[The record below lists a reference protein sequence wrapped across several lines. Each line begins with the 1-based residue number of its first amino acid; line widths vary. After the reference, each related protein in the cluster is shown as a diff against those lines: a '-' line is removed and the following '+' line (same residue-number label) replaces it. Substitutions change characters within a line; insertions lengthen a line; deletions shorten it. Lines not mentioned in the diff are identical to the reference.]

1 MDRRIYLHMN
11 KRKARVLRINKSLA
25 VVLPKDWT
33 RGMEVEAG
41 DEVEIVYDG
50 QVSIRAKPPE
60 GEPDA

>member
-1 MDRRIYLHMN
+1 MNRRTA
-11 KRKARVLRINKSLA
+11 KVLRVNKSLA

-50 QVSIRAKPPE
+50 QVTIRAKRE
-60 GEPDA
+60 AEPDE

>member
-1 MDRRIYLHMN
+1 MNRRTA
-11 KRKARVLRINKSLA
+11 KVLRVNKSLA

-50 QVSIRAKPPE
+50 QVSIRAKPHE

>member
-1 MDRRIYLHMN
+1 MN